1 MQIEVL
7 PTNAGLGAEVRG
19 IDMRKP
25 LSPEEL
31 EAFRAAWH
39 RHVVLLVRDCPVN
52 DEQLI
57 AFSRQFGD
65 LQFSP
70 STEVTEK
77 FGEFGAVA
85 PEITVVS
92 NILEQGKPIGTLGSG
107 EAFWHTD
114 SSFIDTPAAYSILHG
129 IELPSTGGNTEFADM
144 YKAYDSL
151 PDALKK
157 RIEGLKAIHS
167 FTHTSSGALRKGYE
181 EITDVSKTP
190 GAHHP
195 LVRVHPETG
204 RKALFLGRRLNSYII
219 GLPVEESEKLLDELW
234 SYATRPELTWSH
246 TWRPAD
252 TVMWDNRCAMHRR
265 DAFDASQRRLLHRT
279 QTKGTRTS

>member
-1 MQIEVL
+1 MHMEVL

-25 LSPEEL
+25 LSAEEL
-31 EAFRAAWH
+31 GAFRAAWH
-39 RHVVLLVRDCPVN
+39 RHVVLLVRDCPM
-52 DEQLI
+52 DDGELI
-57 AFSRQFGD
+57 AFSRQFGE
-65 LQFSP
+65 LQLSP

-77 FGEFGAVA
+77 FGEFGTVA

-129 IELPSTGGNTEFADM
+129 IELPPAGGNTEFADM

-151 PDALKK
+151 PEPLKK

-181 EITDVSKTP
+181 EITDVSKAP

-204 RKALFLGRRLNSYII
+204 RKALFLGRRLNSYVI

-234 SYATRPELTWSH
+234 SYATKPEITWSH

-252 TVMWDNRCAMHRR
+252 TIMWDNRCAMHRR
-265 DAFDASQRRLLHRT
+265 DSFDASQRRLLHRT
-279 QTKGTRTS
+279 QTKGTPTC

>member
-1 MQIEVL
+1 MHIEVL

-19 IDMRKP
+19 IDMRRP
-25 LSPEEL
+25 LSTEEI

-39 RHVVLLVRDCPVN
+39 RHVVLLVRDCPVD

-77 FGEFGAVA
+77 FGEFGTVA

-92 NILEQGKPIGTLGSG
+92 NIVEQGKPIGTLGSG

-129 IELPSTGGNTEFADM
+129 IELPPTGGNTQFADM

-151 PDALKK
+151 PAELKT

-195 LVRVHPETG
+195 LVRIHPETG
-204 RKALFLGRRLNSYII
+204 RKALFLGRRLNSYVI